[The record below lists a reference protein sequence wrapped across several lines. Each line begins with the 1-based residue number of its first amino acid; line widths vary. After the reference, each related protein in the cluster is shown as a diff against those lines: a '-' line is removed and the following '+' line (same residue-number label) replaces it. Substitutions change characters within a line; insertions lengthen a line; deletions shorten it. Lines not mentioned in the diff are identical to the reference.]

1 MVGNF
6 SKKKALKAHNFFAG
20 LVYTKAISYF
30 NVGKNRRK
38 KAFPTD
44 TCLTILLYRSR

>member
-1 MVGNF
+1 MVRNF
-6 SKKKALKAHNFFAG
+6 PKKQALKAHNLCAG

-44 TCLTILLYRSR
+44 TYLTISLC